1 MKIMVFG
8 KELNIIQK
16 NVIKVLKMSLFSLL
30 IEITIQLNYFINN
43 THNVILAKMD

>member
-43 THNVILAKMD
+43 TYNVILAKMD